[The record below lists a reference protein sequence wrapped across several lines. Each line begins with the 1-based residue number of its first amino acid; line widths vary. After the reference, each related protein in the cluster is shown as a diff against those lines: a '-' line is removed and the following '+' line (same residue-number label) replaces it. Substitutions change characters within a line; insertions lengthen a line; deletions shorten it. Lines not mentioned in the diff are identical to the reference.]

1 MMKKILYLGNK
12 LSKIGINPSTI
23 ETLSLQL
30 ESEGFNVIAVSSIQN
45 KIFRLFHMWFTII
58 INFRKVDFVLIDT
71 YSSLNFWY
79 AYTSS
84 VLCKFL
90 KLPYLPILHGGSL
103 PERFKKNPK
112 QASFIVNNAF
122 KTVIP
127 SAYLEFHLRNNNIPR
142 AFIIPNTIEVKNYP
156 FTERT
161 QIKPNLLWVR
171 AIDSTYNPEMALK
184 VLELISEQYP
194 LAKLT
199 MVGPFK
205 DISELQ
211 WKKIEEKYKVK
222 PTLTGRLSKE
232 QWIKLSS
239 DFDIFLN
246 TTNVD
251 NMPVSVIEAMALGLP
266 IVSTNVGGLPF
277 LLENDETAILVE
289 SNNELQM
296 AEAIFKLIEN
306 KGLVQKLTLNA
317 RNKVQQFDWEI
328 VKNQWKEILK

>member
-1 MMKKILYLGNK
+1 MKKILYLGNK

-30 ESEGFNVIAVSSIQN
+30 ESEGFKLIAVSSLQN
-45 KIFRLFHMWFTII
+45 KVFRLFHMWFSILTH
-58 INFRKVDFVLIDT
+58 FRKVDFVLIDT

-79 AYTSS
+79 AYSS
-84 VLCKFL
+84 SALCRIL

-127 SAYLEFHLRNNNIPR
+127 SAYLEFHLRNYNIPR
-142 AFIIPNTIEVKNYP
+142 AFIIPNTIEIKNYP
-156 FTERT
+156 FTERD

-194 LAKLT
+194 SAKLT

-266 IVSTNVGGLPF
+266 IISTNVGGLPF
-277 LLENDETAILVE
+277 LLENNENALLVE
-289 SNNELQM
+289 SNNEVQM
-296 AEAIFKLIEN
+296 AETVFRLLEN
-306 KGLVQKLTLNA
+306 KGLAHKLSLNA
-317 RNKVQQFDWEI
+317 RNKVEQFDWEI

>member
-1 MMKKILYLGNK
+1 MKNLIYLGNK
-12 LSKIGINPSTI
+12 LSKTGINPSTI

-30 ESEGFNVIAVSSIQN
+30 ESEGFHVIAVSSFKN
-45 KIFRLFHMWFTII
+45 KVFRLFHMWFTLII
-58 INFRKVDFVLIDT
+58 HFRKVDFVLIDT

-79 AYTSS
+79 AYSS
-84 VLCKFL
+84 TVICRIL
-90 KLPYLPILHGGSL
+90 KLPFIPILHGGNL

-127 SAYLEFHLRNNNIPR
+127 STYLSFHLQKFNIPR
-142 AFIIPNTIEVKNYP
+142 SFIIPNTIELKNYP
-156 FTERT
+156 FTERA

-184 VLELISEQYP
+184 VLELISERYP
-194 LAKLT
+194 AANLT

-205 DISELQ
+205 DISESQ

-222 PTLTGRLSKE
+222 PVLTGRLSKE
-232 QWIKLSS
+232 EWINLSS
-239 DFDIFLN
+239 DFGVFIN

-266 IVSTNVGGLPF
+266 VVSTNVGGLPF
-277 LLENDETAILVE
+277 LLEDNKDAILVE
-289 SNNELQM
+289 SNNEVQM

-306 KGLVQKLTLNA
+306 TELAKKISINA
-317 RNKVQQFDWEI
+317 RKKVEQFDWQI